1 MLARLRPLLLLVT
14 VSLCSSAGPAVAAAD
29 LFDELRTFSG
39 TVLVPPAGLAP
50 FAELRPYR
58 VEIGRVLVSGPARG
72 RYLIQYRDG
81 QSRSLDA
88 GQAQLAGT
96 IGGAQF
102 DETVETLAN
111 LSFRRCAPDAAYC
124 TENVGGQDGAA
135 PASELFRGLSVDDG
149 PAVVE
154 HVTCCGGHYWT
165 LTWYDGGRDM
175 TYELVLLGARAD
187 DYGREISR
195 DNLASALAL
204 ADLAG
209 RLEPLR

>member
-1 MLARLRPLLLLVT
+1 MLVRLRPVLLAALLLC
-14 VSLCSSAGPAVAAAD
+14 SLAGGAGAVD
-29 LFDELRTFSG
+29 LFDELRSFAG
-39 TVLVPPAGLAP
+39 TVLVPPDGLEP

-58 VEIGRVLVSGPARG
+58 VEIGRVRGTGPARG
-72 RYLIQYRDG
+72 RYLIQYREG

-88 GQAQLAGT
+88 GQAQIAGT
-96 IGGAQF
+96 IGRGEF
-102 DETVETLAN
+102 DEAVETLAN

-124 TENVGGQDGAA
+124 WENVGGHDGAA
-135 PASELFRGLSVDDG
+135 PASELFRGLSVNDG

-187 DYGREISR
+187 AYGRDITR